1 MKKTLV
7 IASLAVLSTSA
18 FASKARMEALGQGQV
33 SRYIMDTRSVFLNP
47 AMVNEQKNY
56 IITEWG
62 TSAVTTDDATT
73 PRAEG
78 GFFREMGTFTYG
90 LYLGNDSSR
99 INHST
104 GFLNQSNALDLFLGG
119 DMGVKWGAR
128 VHYANAKDETNLNS
142 TATTKNNAFG
152 LGLGAEMG
160 DAEAYVNVDLADK
173 SNGDATVAGNGYES
187 KMKPSY
193 TVGGSYKFAGWSFF
207 AEYDMSKLN
216 ETKATATT
224 EKDSTILVGAGR
236 VHEINPTARLI
247 TDLSLSMNTNE
258 TTANGKVKTNAL
270 PATLG
275 MEVDATSWLV
285 LRGSVAQNI
294 IFGEKKLANGK
305 KQTIPNS
312 TTVNAGATLNFGK
325 LKVDGMI
332 GNTGSARNTGTVG
345 SAAAN
350 KTGTLTTDNLLTR
363 VAVSYWF

>member
-62 TSAVTTDDATT
+62 TATAANTDTDAA

-90 LYLGNDSSR
+90 LYLGNNESR
-99 INHST
+99 VDHAA
-104 GFLNQSNALDLFLGG
+104 GFLAQTNGLDLFLGG

-128 VHYANAKDETNLNS
+128 VHYANQKDETG
-142 TATTKNNAFG
+142 AVEKKNNAFG
-152 LGLGAEMG
+152 IGLGAEMG
-160 DAEAYVNVDLADK
+160 DAEVYANVDLADK
-173 SNGDATVAGNGYES
+173 STGAAVAGYES
-187 KMKPSY
+187 KLKPSY

-216 ETKATATT
+216 ETQATATT
-224 EKDSTILVGAGR
+224 TKDSTILVGAGR

-247 TDLSLSMNTNE
+247 TDLSLTMNTNE
-258 TTANGKVKTNAL
+258 TTAAGKVKTNAL

-305 KQTIPNS
+305 KQTVPNS

-332 GNTGSARNTGTVG
+332 GNTDGARNGVVGTK
-345 SAAAN
+345 N
-350 KTGTLTTDNLLTR
+350 GTLTTDNLLTR

>member
-62 TSAVTTDDATT
+62 NSTAGETSIA

-90 LYLGNDSSR
+90 LYLGNNDSR
-99 INHST
+99 VDHNAAFT
-104 GFLNQSNALDLFLGG
+104 AQSNGLDLFLGG

-128 VHYANAKDETNLNS
+128 VHYANAKDEATN
-142 TATTKNNAFG
+142 APITTKHNAFG

-173 SNGDATVAGNGYES
+173 STGTAASAAYES

-216 ETKATATT
+216 ETQATATT

-247 TDLSLSMNTNE
+247 TDLQLVMNTNE
-258 TTANGKVKTNAL
+258 TTANGKVKNNAL

-285 LRGSVAQNI
+285 VRGSVAQNI
-294 IFGEKKLANGK
+294 ILGETKLANGK
-305 KQTIPNS
+305 KSTIANS

-332 GNTGSARNTGTVG
+332 GNTNGARNGGVAG
-345 SAAAN
+345 AN
-350 KTGTLTTDNLLTR
+350 DKTGTLTTDNLLTR
-363 VAVSYWF
+363 DRKSVV

>member
-33 SRYIMDTRSVFLNP
+33 SRYILDTRSVFLNP

-62 TSAVTTDDATT
+62 TANYGADTDAA

-90 LYLGNDSSR
+90 LYLGNNDQR
-99 INHST
+99 LDHGAT
-104 GFLNQSNALDLFLGG
+104 FLDQTNGLDLFLGG

-128 VHYANAKDETNLNS
+128 VHYANAKDETGAVN
-142 TATTKNNAFG
+142 KKHNALG

-160 DAEAYVNVDLADK
+160 DAEAYLNVDLADK
-173 SNGDATVAGNGYES
+173 STGGAAAAHES
-187 KMKPSY
+187 KLKPSY

-207 AEYDMSKLN
+207 AEYDMSKLEEN
-216 ETKATATT
+216 TGTAATT
-224 EKDSTILVGAGR
+224 KDKTILVGAGR

-247 TDLSLSMNTNE
+247 TDLTLSMNTEE
-258 TTANGKVKTNAL
+258 TAAGKEKTNKL

-294 IFGEKKLANGK
+294 IFGETKNTAGK
-305 KQTIPNS
+305 KATIPNS

-332 GNTGSARNTGTVG
+332 GNTAASRAGTVG
-345 SAAAN
+345 TKEGVLS
-350 KTGTLTTDNLLTR
+350 TDNLLTR

>member
-62 TSAVTTDDATT
+62 SAQNSGTDTDAA

-90 LYLGNDSSR
+90 LYLGNNGSR
-99 INHST
+99 LEHSNT
-104 GFLNQSNALDLFLGG
+104 FLDQTNALDLFLGG

-128 VHYANAKDETNLNS
+128 VHYANAKDETGAVN
-142 TATTKNNAFG
+142 KKHNAFG

-173 SNGDATVAGNGYES
+173 STGETVASYES
-187 KMKPSY
+187 KLKPSY

-216 ETKATATT
+216 ETLATATT

-247 TDLSLSMNTNE
+247 TDLSLTMNTNE

-294 IFGEKKLANGK
+294 IFGEQKLANGK
-305 KQTIPNS
+305 KKTIPNS

-332 GNTGSARNTGTVG
+332 GNTAASRAGTVG
-345 SAAAN
+345 TKEGVLS
-350 KTGTLTTDNLLTR
+350 TDNLLTR

>member
-18 FASKARMEALGQGQV
+18 FASKARMEALGQGTV
-33 SRYIMDTRSVFLNP
+33 SRYMLDTRSVFLNP

-62 TSAVTTDDATT
+62 TANYDADTDAA

-90 LYLGNDSSR
+90 LYLGNNDSR
-99 INHST
+99 IAHT
-104 GFLNQSNALDLFLGG
+104 GTFLDQTNGLDLFLGG

-128 VHYANAKDETNLNS
+128 VHYANAKDETNATN
-142 TATTKNNAFG
+142 TATTKHNAFG

-160 DAEAYVNVDLADK
+160 DAEAYLNIDLADK
-173 SNGDATVAGNGYES
+173 STGNGTVVGQGYES

-207 AEYDMSKLN
+207 AEYDMAKL
-216 ETKATATT
+216 EEKTATT
-224 EKDSTILVGAGR
+224 ATTKDSTILVGAGR

-258 TTANGKVKTNAL
+258 TAAGKVKTNAL

-294 IFGEKKLANGK
+294 IYGETKNAAGK
-305 KQTIPNS
+305 KQTTPNS

-332 GNTGSARNTGTVG
+332 GNTGGARGTGAVG
-345 SAAAN
+345 T
-350 KTGTLTTDNLLTR
+350 KTGALTTDNLLTK

>member
-18 FASKARMEALGQGQV
+18 FASKARMEALGQGTV
-33 SRYIMDTRSVFLNP
+33 SRYMMDTRSVFLNP

-62 TSAVTTDDATT
+62 TSDLSTVAAADRDTAKA

-90 LYLGNDSSR
+90 LYLGNDDSR
-99 INHST
+99 MSHGT
-104 GFLNQSNALDLFLGG
+104 GFMTQSNGLDLFLGG

-128 VHYANAKDETNLNS
+128 VHYANAKDEQ
-142 TATTKNNAFG
+142 ATIARKHNAFG

-160 DAEAYVNVDLADK
+160 DAEAYANIDLADK
-173 SNGDATVAGNGYES
+173 STGKTAGLAGDES
-187 KMKPSY
+187 KQKPSF

-207 AEYDMSKLN
+207 AEYEANKLEEKVTTTTTTSKD
-216 ETKATATT
+216 TQ
-224 EKDSTILVGAGR
+224 ILVGAGR

-247 TDLSLSMNTNE
+247 TDLTLSMASTD
-258 TTANGKVKTNAL
+258 AGAGKTKTNKL

-294 IFGEKKLANGK
+294 ILGEEKNPAGKKKTLAN
-305 KQTIPNS
+305 S
-312 TTVNAGATLNFGK
+312 TSVNAGATLNFGK

-332 GNTGSARNTGTVG
+332 GNTGATRGTGAVNAKEG
-345 SAAAN
+345 A
-350 KTGTLTTDNLLTR
+350 LTTDNLLTR